1 MKMKKN
7 KSIYFTLM
15 FLPIITTIIALFF
28 LPLQMPAHYGAAGAV
43 TRFGSKYET
52 LILPSFIIA
61 FGFLMLAMAKLSSK
75 SESNNN
81 NNNENVAVI
90 AGIVSLIVFNVMNCY
105 FLYTGFKQVT
115 NLSDMD
121 IDLNSLLFAC
131 LGIGFIIMGNIMPKA
146 KLNSIVGL
154 RTKWSMKNEMTWK
167 RSQRF
172 GGITFIASG
181 LLIALGCIFFFR
193 GMNAFLW
200 SFAIMT
206 IMLIADLIYSYQVSK
221 NTK

>member
-1 MKMKKN
+1 MKKN
-7 KSIYFTLM
+7 KPIYFILM

-28 LPLQMPAHYGAAGAV
+28 LPPKIPANYDATGAV

-52 LILPSFIIA
+52 LILPLITVP
-61 FGFLMLAMAKLSSK
+61 FGFFMLAMAKFSSR

-81 NNNENVAVI
+81 SNNENVIVI
-90 AGIVSLIVFNVMNCY
+90 GGIVSLIVFNVMNCY
-105 FLYTGFKQVT
+105 FLYTDFKQVT

-131 LGIGFIIMGNIMPKA
+131 LGIGFIIIGNIMPKA

-154 RTKWSMKNEMTWK
+154 RTKWSMKNETTWK

-181 LLIALGCIFFFR
+181 LLIALGCILFFR
-193 GMNAFLW
+193 GMNAFWW

-206 IMLIADLIYSYQVSK
+206 IMLIADLTYSYQVSK
-221 NTK
+221 DTK

>member
-1 MKMKKN
+1 MKKN
-7 KSIYFTLM
+7 KSIYFILM
-15 FLPIITTIIALFF
+15 FLPIITAIIALFF
-28 LPLQMPAHYGAAGAV
+28 LPPKIPAHYNATGAV

-52 LILPSFIIA
+52 LILPLFTIA
-61 FGFLMLAMAKLSSK
+61 FGFFMLAMAKFSGK

-81 NNNENVAVI
+81 NNNENVTVI
-90 AGIVSLIVFNVMNCY
+90 AGIVSLIVFNVMNYY
-105 FLYTGFKQVT
+105 FLYTDFKQVT
-115 NLSDMD
+115 NLSDMG

-131 LGIGFIIMGNIMPKA
+131 LGIGFIVIGNIMPKT
-146 KLNSIVGL
+146 KLNSIIGL

-172 GGITFIASG
+172 GGITFIVSG
-181 LLIALGCIFFFR
+181 FLVALGCILFFR
-193 GMNAFLW
+193 GMNAFWW

-221 NTK
+221 ND